1 MVIYDSMVD
10 NNDCY
15 IFTNSE
21 VEVLMPASSVILVD
35 DESGFISIKTT
46 ASRKTIGL
54 LRK

>member
-1 MVIYDSMVD
+1 MTIYDTMVD
-10 NNDCY
+10 GGDCY
-15 IFTNSE
+15 VFTNSE

-54 LRK
+54 LKK